1 MNYYKLVFDSP
12 EGDAVL
18 ADLERIVNMTKVN
31 GEDPNSNAAIW
42 KCAQMALLQRIHNQ
56 LNKDEK

>member
-1 MNYYKLVFDSP
+1 MNMYKLVFDSS

-31 GEDPNSNAAIW
+31 AEDPNSNAAIW
-42 KCAQMALLQRIHNQ
+42 KCAQIALLQRIRNQ
-56 LNKDEK
+56 INKE

>member
-1 MNYYKLVFDSP
+1 MNVYQQVFDSA

-31 GEDPNSNAAIW
+31 AEDPNSNAAIW
-42 KCAQMALLQRIHNQ
+42 KCAQMALLQRIRNQ
-56 LNKDEK
+56 LSKE

>member
-1 MNYYKLVFDSP
+1 MNMYKLVFDNT

-31 GEDPNSNAAIW
+31 AEDPNSNAAIW
-42 KCAQMALLQRIHNQ
+42 KCAQMALLQRIRNQ
-56 LNKDEK
+56 INKE

>member
-1 MNYYKLVFDSP
+1 MNVYKLVFDST

-31 GEDPNSNAAIW
+31 AEDPNSNAAIW
-42 KCAQMALLQRIHNQ
+42 KCAQMALLQRIRNQ
-56 LNKDEK
+56 INKE

>member
-1 MNYYKLVFDSP
+1 MYKLVFDNT

-31 GEDPNSNAAIW
+31 AEDPNSNAAIW
-42 KCAQMALLQRIHNQ
+42 KCAQMALLQRIRNQ
-56 LNKDEK
+56 INKE

>member
-1 MNYYKLVFDSP
+1 MNIYKLVFDSS

-31 GEDPNSNAAIW
+31 AEDPNSNAAIW
-42 KCAQMALLQRIHNQ
+42 KCAQIALLQRIRNQ
-56 LNKDEK
+56 INKE